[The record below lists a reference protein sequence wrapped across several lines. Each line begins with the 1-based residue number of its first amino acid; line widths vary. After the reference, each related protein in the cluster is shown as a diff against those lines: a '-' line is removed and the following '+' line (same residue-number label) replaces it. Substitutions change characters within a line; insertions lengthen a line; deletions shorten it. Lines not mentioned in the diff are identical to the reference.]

1 MKFFFF
7 ILASGQRTLDS
18 SIVAQ
23 WEYINGCLPLWL
35 SGKEF
40 ACNTG
45 ASGDVVSIL
54 GLGRSPGGGKD
65 KLFFSTF
72 LSKDYITMYPA

>member
-54 GLGRSPGGGKD
+54 GLGRSPGGGNCNP
-65 KLFFSTF
+65 LQYSC
-72 LSKDYITMYPA
+72 LENPMGRGV